1 MKKCPYCT
9 GENPVDARICGFCGK
24 EISSTKAHVIVTWTD
39 VSSGLVEKLGVYL
52 DGHKV
57 GEVVILNTFAFDVE
71 PGEHVFFVK
80 EDFSES
86 PRKTFLLEPG
96 ETLNLGIK
104 SKGSSGISNLY
115 YMFFNPKNHLLLE
128 KLENNDSRIN
138 SRK

>member
-9 GENPVDARICGFCGK
+9 AENPEDAIICGYCGK
-24 EISSTKAHVIVTWTD
+24 EISSPKAHMIVTWTD
-39 VSSGLVEKLGVYL
+39 VSSGLVEKLGVYM

-57 GEVVILNTFAFDVE
+57 GEVVILKTLELDIE

-80 EDFSES
+80 EEFSES

-96 ETLNLGIK
+96 ETLHLGIK

-115 YMFFNPKNHLLLE
+115 YMFFNPKNHLVLE
-128 KLENNDSRIN
+128 KLEMNNS
-138 SRK
+138 